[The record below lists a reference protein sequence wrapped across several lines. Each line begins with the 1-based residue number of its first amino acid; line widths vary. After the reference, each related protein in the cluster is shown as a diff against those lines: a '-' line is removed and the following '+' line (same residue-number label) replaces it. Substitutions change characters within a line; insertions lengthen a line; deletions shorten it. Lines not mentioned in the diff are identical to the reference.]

1 MNCPKCSSLMEQ
13 QRYDNLEVD
22 RCTSCGGIF
31 LDKGE
36 LEQIDSRNLGPIID
50 LAASVADAD
59 RMNRQPAHCHRC
71 NNAMLAL
78 QGAGD
83 IQFDWCEKCEG
94 MFFDRG
100 ELAAMD
106 VFEA

>member
-1 MNCPKCSSLMEQ
+1 MEQ
-13 QRYDNLEVD
+13 QRYDDLEID

-36 LEQIDSRNLGPIID
+36 LEQVDSRNLGPIID
-50 LAASVADAD
+50 LAANAADAE

-71 NNAMLAL
+71 DHAMLAL

-83 IQFDWCEKCEG
+83 IAFDWCEQCEG
-94 MFFDRG
+94 MFFDSG